1 MCTKLKRVHMEDKMM
16 MSKKDEEIYYL
27 VKQDILPEAIIKTIE
42 AKKLLISNEAS
53 TVFEA
58 VERVG
63 LSRSAFYKYRDGVFP
78 FNAMMKEKII
88 TISMDLEHR
97 SGLLSKVLSLVAQL
111 GGNILTINQSIPLQE
126 IANIILSIDTV
137 YLQEGLTEL
146 VEALKK
152 IDGVRKVQIIGRG

>member
-1 MCTKLKRVHMEDKMM
+1 MM